1 MTQIKWTPEDVIN
14 RVREAMQPA
23 SPEKPKTA
31 PRSGALQKILGKAR
45 ARLGGETAIPTMP
58 GEGQEIVPR

>member
-1 MTQIKWTPEDVIN
+1 MTQIKWTPEDVIKK
-14 RVREAMQPA
+14 VREAIEAM
-23 SPEKPKTA
+23 EKPKTA
-31 PRSGALQKILGKAR
+31 PRSGALQKILDKAR